1 MDKQNEWIY
10 TYDKEELREIMEKLS
25 KGISVIMNDTL
36 KEDLRMY
43 QMELES
49 EIMDNEDE
57 MEEFCQN
64 HSDMMKKKLEQK
76 KRQARKDDVIVIELT
91 EAQKQ
96 EIRDDVSTSI
106 VRDNPDLSYHKTDD
120 ELYGD
125 EEKKEI
131 YQKLAKLQKCY
142 YNQTDY
148 VNAVKIIFEAIRYS
162 LRHDYP
168 FMTYEEACQEF
179 NKGHIKF
186 EYCQLP
192 KLYLNWTTVIEDPAT
207 LKGIINGT
215 VTVINKDDDVK
226 KKKKLDVVPQR
237 YEVEITGENEW
248 NMMAEAHR
256 KGIDTPIS
264 PVINAINGTFSRFS
278 LPANNYFHQSKMEE
292 KRAPLE
298 FDWMKDGAGA
308 EYFDIIHDRKYTT
321 GDLLDDLNEA
331 NNHNLNHSL
340 QSDID
345 AFLSDLRYSSN
356 QEQRNPNALYQSNL
370 VQTKDVKAVQMEQS
384 ILQAMRNANPNK

>member
-1 MDKQNEWIY
+1 MDEQNEWVY
-10 TYDKEELREIMEKLS
+10 TYDKDELREIMEKLS

-36 KEDLRMY
+36 KEDLHMY

-57 MEEFCQN
+57 MEEFRQN
-64 HSDMMKKKLEQK
+64 HADMMKKKLEQK

-91 EAQKQ
+91 EEQKRQ
-96 EIRDDVSTSI
+96 LRADMEVSI
-106 VRDNPDLSYHKTDD
+106 VRNNPDLSYHKTDD

-125 EEKKEI
+125 AEKKEI

-142 YNQTDY
+142 YNQPDY

-162 LRHDYP
+162 LKHDYP
-168 FMTYEEACQEF
+168 YMTYEEACREF

-192 KLYLNWTTVIEDPAT
+192 KLYLNWTTVIDDPMT
-207 LKGIINGT
+207 LKGILNGT
-215 VTVINKDDDVK
+215 VTVITKDDEPK
-226 KKKKLDVVPQR
+226 KKKKLDVVPER
-237 YEVEITGENEW
+237 YEVEVTGANEW
-248 NMMAEAHR
+248 NAMAEAHR
-256 KGIDTPIS
+256 KGYDTPIS
-264 PVINAINGTFSRFS
+264 PVIKEATGSFSRFA
-278 LPANNYFHQSKMEE
+278 LPSSNFFHQSKMEE
-292 KRAPLE
+292 KRAPVE
-298 FDWMKDGAGA
+298 FDWMRDGAGA
-308 EYFDIIHDRKYTT
+308 EYYDIIHDKKYTT
-321 GDLLDDLNEA
+321 GDLLDDLNAA

-345 AFLSDLRYSSN
+345 GFLSDLKWSSN
-356 QEQRNPNALYQSNL
+356 QEQRQGQLYQSNMI
-370 VQTKDVKAVQMEQS
+370 QTKDAKAVQMEQS